1 MEETRDTRDTRE
13 KLPLINEQIRS
24 EYVQLIGHDGEN
36 IGLVSRREAMQRAAE
51 VALDMVML
59 AEHGKDDWPV
69 VKIMDFGK
77 LLYEKKKKKSESKKH
92 QKVIQVKEIKISP
105 KIGDHDFQTKMKQA
119 LQFLEEGKRVKV
131 TLFFR
136 GRENVI
142 RDERG
147 GELFDKIDQTFEA
160 QGLGDKIAYEKDAKL
175 GKLWSRTYYLK

>member
-1 MEETRDTRDTRE
+1 MEETRDSRDTRE
-13 KLPLINEQIRS
+13 KAPLINDQIRS

-36 IGLVSRREAMQRAAE
+36 IGLVSRREAMQRATE
-51 VALDMVML
+51 VALDLVML

-105 KIGDHDFQTKMKQA
+105 KIGEHDFQTKMNQA
-119 LQFLEEGKRVKV
+119 LQFLEEGKRVKI

-142 RDERG
+142 REERG
-147 GELFDKIDQTFEA
+147 AEIFAKIDQYLETKGFS
-160 QGLGDKIAYEKDAKL
+160 DKITREKDAKL
-175 GKLWSRTYYLK
+175 GKLWSRVFYLK

>member
-24 EYVQLIGHDGEN
+24 EYVQLIGADGEN
-36 IGLVSRREAMQRAAE
+36 IGQVSRREAMQRAAE
-51 VALDMVML
+51 AALDLVML

-77 LLYEKKKKKSESKKH
+77 LLYEKKKKKNESKKH
-92 QKVIQVKEIKISP
+92 QKVIQIKEIKISP
-105 KIGDHDFQTKMKQA
+105 KIGEHDFQTKMKQA
-119 LQFLEEGKRVKV
+119 LQFLEEGKRVKI

-147 GELFDKIDQTFEA
+147 AEIFDKIDQAFEV
-160 QGLGDKIAYEKDAKL
+160 QGFSDKIAYEKDAKL
-175 GKLWSRTYYLK
+175 GKLWSRIFYLK